1 MKLSECKIGFAITG
15 SFCTFDKVIPQI
27 DFLMKEGA
35 EITPIFSTN
44 AYNFDTRFAN
54 AKIRRMYKE
63 YANLTADIRA
73 EHENEINE
81 SKILFENNQ
90 RIADEIQARHDAIL
104 AGRNTGGDDINT
116 DNTSVDSDEFRID
129 LGIDTDSYQEIDNE
143 FGAF

>member
-1 MKLSECKIGFAITG
+1 MPDNTKA
-15 SFCTFDKVIPQI
+15 
-27 DFLMKEGA
+27 
-35 EITPIFSTN
+35 
-44 AYNFDTRFAN
+44 TRFAN
-54 AKIRRMYKE
+54 ARIRRMYKQ

-81 SKILFENNQ
+81 SKTLFENNQ